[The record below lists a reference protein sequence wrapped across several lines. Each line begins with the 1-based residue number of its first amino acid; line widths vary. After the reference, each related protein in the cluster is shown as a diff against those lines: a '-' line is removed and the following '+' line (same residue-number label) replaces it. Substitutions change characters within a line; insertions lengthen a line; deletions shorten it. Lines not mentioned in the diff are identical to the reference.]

1 MKLPIIGWKAK
12 VQNKVTF
19 LSHLTFEDESFR
31 PFNLEV
37 QFFEVESLPGSTSN
51 GVLYPN
57 TFLGRLLSFFESCS
71 PHSGLRLRDSFFEV
85 STV

>member
-37 QFFEVESLPGSTSN
+37 QFFEV
-51 GVLYPN
+51 
-57 TFLGRLLSFFESCS
+57 
-71 PHSGLRLRDSFFEV
+71 
-85 STV
+85 